1 MNGKKLEVRLQ
12 LLAVVARTALFLVF
26 FLALSLATHAQDAP
40 QGPLAPP
47 PEHRISRSI
56 GTQPEPE
63 APPSLPP
70 EEIIRRFSQ
79 KEDEYLV
86 ARSRH
91 TFRKSIRLQE
101 FGPDGKLAG
110 EFLRVT
116 ETEPGPEGRPIVKVV
131 EKPQSTLQHAFLA
144 PEDLEA
150 LDRVP
155 AYPLT
160 TSQLPK
166 YNLKYIGKEQVDEI
180 DCYIFQVKPK
190 MLERT
195 HGLFDGVI
203 WVDAKYLEVVK
214 TYGKWVT
221 EQGDAPILT
230 QYPFALFETYRE
242 NVEGKYWFPN
252 YSRSDDTLHLKNQ
265 DLDIRLVIKWSDFKP
280 LPSVPPTA
288 ANVPATVP
296 ASPAKP

>member
-1 MNGKKLEVRLQ
+1 MNTERLRARSRFR
-12 LLAVVARTALFLVF
+12 AVTTRAAF
-26 FLALSLATHAQDAP
+26 FLAAFLAPGPATRAQDSA

-47 PEHRISRSI
+47 PEHRVARRI
-56 GTQPEPE
+56 GTEPEPE

-70 EEIIRRFSQ
+70 DEIIRHFSQ
-79 KEDEYLV
+79 KEDEYLI

-91 TFRKSIRLQE
+91 TFRKSVRLQE
-101 FGPDGKLAG
+101 FGPDGKLSG

-116 ETEPGPEGRPIVKVV
+116 ETAPGPDGRPIVKVI

-221 EQGDAPILT
+221 EQGDAAVLQ

-242 NVEGKYWFPN
+242 NVDGKYWFPN
-252 YSRSDDTLHLKNQ
+252 YARSDDTLHLKDQ
-265 DLDIRLVIKWSDFKP
+265 DLNIRLVIKWSDFKP
-280 LPSVPPTA
+280 LPAVAPTA
-288 ANVPATVP
+288 GTAPAAP
-296 ASPAKP
+296 EKP

>member
-1 MNGKKLEVRLQ
+1 MKRQRPRVRSRLCGD
-12 LLAVVARTALFLVF
+12 LVRTALFLVF
-26 FLALSLATHAQDAP
+26 FIALSLPTHAQDAP

-47 PEHRISRSI
+47 PEHRVSRSI

-63 APPSLPP
+63 APPALPP
-70 EEIIRRFSQ
+70 DEIVRRFSQ

-91 TFRKSIRLQE
+91 TSRKSIRLQE
-101 FGPDGKLAG
+101 FGPDGKLSG
-110 EFLRVT
+110 EFLRIT
-116 ETEPGPEGRPIVKVV
+116 ETSPGADGRPVVKVI

-150 LDRVP
+150 LDHVP

-166 YNLKYIGKEQVDEI
+166 YNLKFVGKAQVDEI

-195 HGLFDGVI
+195 RGLFDGVI

-221 EQGDAPILT
+221 EKGDAPILT

-242 NVEGKYWFPN
+242 NVGGKYWFPN
-252 YSRSDDTLHLKNQ
+252 YSRSDDTLHLKDQ
-265 DLDIRLVIKWSDFKP
+265 DVSIRLVIKWSDFKP
-280 LPSVPPTA
+280 LPSVA
-288 ANVPATVP
+288 P
-296 ASPAKP
+296 ASATAPVSAAKP

>member
-1 MNGKKLEVRLQ
+1 MNREELPVRSQ
-12 LLAVVARTALFLVF
+12 LFAVVARTTLYLAA
-26 FLALSLATHAQDAP
+26 FLAPCIAMDAQNSP
-40 QGPLAPP
+40 QGPVAPP
-47 PEHRISRSI
+47 PEHRVTRSI

-63 APPSLPP
+63 APPALPP
-70 EEIIRRFSQ
+70 DEIIRRFSE
-79 KEDEYLV
+79 KEDEYV
-86 ARSRH
+86 GARIRH
-91 TFRKSIRLQE
+91 TFRKSIRIQE

-116 ETEPGPEGRPIVKVV
+116 ETAPGADGRPVVKVI

-155 AYPLT
+155 AYALT

-190 MLERT
+190 MLDRSR
-195 HGLFDGVI
+195 GLFDGVI

-221 EQGDAPILT
+221 EQGDAPILA

-242 NVEGKYWFPN
+242 NVGGKYWFPN
-252 YSRSDDTLHLKNQ
+252 YARSDDTLHLKDQ
-265 DLDIRLVIKWSDFKP
+265 DVSVRLVIKWSDFKP
-280 LPSVPPTA
+280 LPAAPPTA
-288 ANVPATVP
+288 VRAPVTAPAAPT
-296 ASPAKP
+296 KP

>member
-1 MNGKKLEVRLQ
+1 MNTERLRARSRFC
-12 LLAVVARTALFLVF
+12 AVTTRAALFLGV
-26 FLALSLATHAQDAP
+26 FLAPGLATHAQDSTS
-40 QGPLAPP
+40 GPVAPP
-47 PEHRISRSI
+47 PEHRVARRI
-56 GTQPEPE
+56 GTEPEAE
-63 APPSLPP
+63 APPSLAPD
-70 EEIIRRFSQ
+70 EIIRHFSQ

-101 FGPDGKLAG
+101 FGPDGKLSG

-116 ETEPGPEGRPIVKVV
+116 ETAPGPDGRPIVKVI

-195 HGLFDGVI
+195 RGLFDGVI

-252 YSRSDDTLHLKNQ
+252 YARSDDTLHLKDQ
-265 DLDIRLVIKWSDFKP
+265 DLNIRLVIKWSDFKP
-280 LPSVPPTA
+280 LPSVAPTA
-288 ANVPATVP
+288 GTAPAAP
-296 ASPAKP
+296 IKP

>member
-1 MNGKKLEVRLQ
+1 MNTERLRARSQ
-12 LLAVVARTALFLVF
+12 FCAVTARAALFLGG
-26 FLALSLATHAQDAP
+26 FLAPGLITHAQDSTP
-40 QGPLAPP
+40 GPVAPP
-47 PEHRISRSI
+47 PEHRVAHRI
-56 GTQPEPE
+56 GTEPEPE

-70 EEIIRRFSQ
+70 DEIIRHFSQ
-79 KEDEYLV
+79 KEDEYLI

-101 FGPDGKLAG
+101 FGPDGKLSG

-116 ETEPGPEGRPIVKVV
+116 ETAPGPDGRPIVKVI

-195 HGLFDGVI
+195 RGLFDGVI

-221 EQGDAPILT
+221 EQGDAPVLP

-242 NVEGKYWFPN
+242 NVGGKYWFPN
-252 YSRSDDTLHLKNQ
+252 YARSDDTLHLKDQ
-265 DLDIRLVIKWSDFKP
+265 DLNIRLVIRWSDFKP
-280 LPSVPPTA
+280 LPSASPTA
-288 ANVPATVP
+288 APTP
-296 ASPAKP
+296 SSPAKP

>member
-1 MNGKKLEVRLQ
+1 MEMERFQVRSQ
-12 LLAVVARTALFLVF
+12 LSAVVARTALFLVA
-26 FLALSLATHAQDAP
+26 FLALSLTTLAQDAP

-47 PEHRISRSI
+47 PEHRVARSI
-56 GTQPEPE
+56 GTEPE
-63 APPSLPP
+63 TPAPPSLPP
-70 EEIIRRFSQ
+70 EEIIKRFSQ
-79 KEDEYLV
+79 KEDEFLA

-91 TFRKSIRLQE
+91 TSRKSIRIQE
-101 FGPDGKLAG
+101 FGPDGKLSG
-110 EFLRVT
+110 EFFRVT
-116 ETEPGPEGRPIVKVV
+116 ETAPGSDGRPAVKVI

-150 LDRVP
+150 LDHVP

-203 WVDAKYLEVVK
+203 WVDAKYIEVVK

-242 NVEGKYWFPN
+242 NVGGKYWFPN
-252 YSRSDDTLHLKNQ
+252 YSRSDDTLHLKDQ
-265 DLDIRLVIKWSDFKP
+265 DVSIRLVIKWSDFKP
-280 LPSVPPTA
+280 LPSAPPNA
-288 ANVPATVP
+288 APAPV
-296 ASPAKP
+296 KP

>member
-1 MNGKKLEVRLQ
+1 MERFQVRSPLS
-12 LLAVVARTALFLVF
+12 AVVARTALFLVV
-26 FLALSLATHAQDAP
+26 FLALSLVTLAQDAP
-40 QGPLAPP
+40 QGPLTPP
-47 PEHRISRSI
+47 PEHRVTRSI
-56 GTQPEPE
+56 GTEPE
-63 APPSLPP
+63 TPAPPSLPP
-70 EEIIRRFSQ
+70 EEIIKRFSQ
-79 KEDEYLV
+79 KEDEFIV

-91 TFRKSIRLQE
+91 TSRKTIRFQE
-101 FGPDGKLAG
+101 FGPDGKLSG

-116 ETEPGPEGRPIVKVV
+116 ETALGPDGRPAVKVI

-195 HGLFDGVI
+195 RGLFDGVI

-242 NVEGKYWFPN
+242 NVGGKYWFPN
-252 YSRSDDTLHLKNQ
+252 YSRSDDTLHLKDQ
-265 DLDIRLVIKWSDFKP
+265 DVSIRLVIKWSDFKP
-280 LPSVPPTA
+280 LPSLSPAQAPT
-288 ANVPATVP
+288 PAPV
-296 ASPAKP
+296 SPAKP

>member
-1 MNGKKLEVRLQ
+1 LCGDLV
-12 LLAVVARTALFLVF
+12 RTALFLVF
-26 FLALSLATHAQDAP
+26 FIALSLPTHAQDAS

-47 PEHRISRSI
+47 PEHRVSRSI

-63 APPSLPP
+63 APPALPP
-70 EEIIRRFSQ
+70 DEIVRRFSQ

-91 TFRKSIRLQE
+91 TSRKSIRLQE
-101 FGPDGKLAG
+101 FGPDGKLSG

-116 ETEPGPEGRPIVKVV
+116 ETSPGADGRPVVKVI

-155 AYPLT
+155 VYPLT
-160 TSQLPK
+160 SSQLPK
-166 YNLKYIGKEQVDEI
+166 YNLKYLGKEQVDEI

-195 HGLFDGVI
+195 HGLFHGVI

-214 TYGKWVT
+214 TYGKWVM

-242 NVEGKYWFPN
+242 NVGGKYWFPN
-252 YSRSDDTLHLKNQ
+252 YSRSDDTLHLKDQ
-265 DLDIRLVIKWSDFKP
+265 DVSIRLVIKWSDFKP
-280 LPSVPPTA
+280 LPSVAPA
-288 ANVPATVP
+288 PATAP
-296 ASPAKP
+296 ASAAKP

>member
-1 MNGKKLEVRLQ
+1 MNRQGAQVPSRLCGV
-12 LLAVVARTALFLVF
+12 LVRTALFLVF
-26 FLALSLATHAQDAP
+26 FLALRLATYAQDAP

-47 PEHRISRSI
+47 PEHRVTRSI

-86 ARSRH
+86 ARTHH
-91 TFRKSIRLQE
+91 TSRKSIRIQE
-101 FGPDGKLAG
+101 FGPDGKLSG

-116 ETEPGPEGRPIVKVV
+116 ETAPGPDGKPIVKVI

-144 PEDLEA
+144 PEDLES
-150 LDRVP
+150 LDRLP

-160 TSQLPK
+160 TSQLLK

-195 HGLFDGVI
+195 RGLFDGVI

-214 TYGKWVT
+214 TYGKWLT
-221 EQGDAPILT
+221 EQGDAPILA

-242 NVEGKYWFPN
+242 NVDGKYWFPN
-252 YSRSDDTLHLKNQ
+252 YSRSDDTLHLKDQ
-265 DLDIRLVIKWSDFKP
+265 DLNIRLVIKWSDFKP
-280 LPSVPPTA
+280 LPYAPPTA
-288 ANVPATVP
+288 APATVP
-296 ASPAKP
+296 AAPLKP

>member
-1 MNGKKLEVRLQ
+1 MKRQRPRVRSRLCGD
-12 LLAVVARTALFLVF
+12 LVRTGLFLVF
-26 FLALSLATHAQDAP
+26 FIALSLPTHAQDAS

-47 PEHRISRSI
+47 PEHRVSRSI

-63 APPSLPP
+63 APPALPP
-70 EEIIRRFSQ
+70 DEIVRRFSQ

-91 TFRKSIRLQE
+91 TSRKSIRLQE
-101 FGPDGKLAG
+101 FGPDGKLSG

-116 ETEPGPEGRPIVKVV
+116 ETSPGADGRPVVKVI

-155 AYPLT
+155 VYPLT
-160 TSQLPK
+160 SSQLPK
-166 YNLKYIGKEQVDEI
+166 YNLKYLGKEQVDEI

-195 HGLFDGVI
+195 HGLFHGVI

-214 TYGKWVT
+214 TYGKWVM

-242 NVEGKYWFPN
+242 NVGGKYWFPN
-252 YSRSDDTLHLKNQ
+252 YSRSDDTLHLKDQ
-265 DLDIRLVIKWSDFKP
+265 DVSIRLVIKWSDFKP
-280 LPSVPPTA
+280 LPSVAPA
-288 ANVPATVP
+288 PATAP
-296 ASPAKP
+296 ASAAKP